1 MAEILS
7 LALPFFGLIFLG
19 LAGGFIFKGQGS
31 LDWLNTFVIY
41 FALPALFFKLIATT
55 PFGELANLRFIG
67 TTTLVTFC
75 TFVIAFIVGLIATR
89 NDLAAAAIQGG
100 LGAYGNIGY
109 LGPGLALAALGPA
122 ATVPTA
128 LIVCCDS
135 ALIFVIVP
143 LIMAFAGRD
152 AGSLAATLYDVA
164 RRVLTHPFIVATVL
178 GILAAYI
185 EVPIPGALDRLL
197 TMLSGAA
204 APCALFAMGVRIA
217 QRPLKRIPRE
227 MPVLISIKLLLH
239 PSILAL
245 ALAAT
250 GSFERTWALTAL
262 LLAAL
267 PPAANVFVLAQQY
280 EVYVERAS
288 STIMI
293 GTFVSVPTVT
303 ALLYLISAGYV

>member
-19 LAGGFIFKGQGS
+19 LAGGLIFRGQGS
-31 LDWLNTFVIY
+31 LDWLNTFVVY
-41 FALPALFFKLIATT
+41 FALPALFFKLIAAT
-55 PFGELANLRFIG
+55 PFGELANPRFVA
-67 TTTLVTFC
+67 TTTSVTFC
-75 TFVIAFIVGLIATR
+75 TFVVAFAVGLVATR
-89 NDLAAAAIQGG
+89 NDIAGAAIQGG

-109 LGPGLALAALGPA
+109 LGPGLALATLGPS

-135 ALIFVIVP
+135 ALMFVIVP

-152 AGSLAATLYDVA
+152 TGSLTATLLKVV
-164 RRVLTHPFIVATVL
+164 RQVLTHPFIVATLL
-178 GILAAYI
+178 GILAAYAQ
-185 EVPIPGALDRLL
+185 VPIPVALERLL

-227 MPVLISIKLLLH
+227 MPALIAIKLLAH
-239 PSILAL
+239 PLILFAVL
-245 ALAAT
+245 ST
-250 GSFERTWALTAL
+250 IGGFDRVWALTAL